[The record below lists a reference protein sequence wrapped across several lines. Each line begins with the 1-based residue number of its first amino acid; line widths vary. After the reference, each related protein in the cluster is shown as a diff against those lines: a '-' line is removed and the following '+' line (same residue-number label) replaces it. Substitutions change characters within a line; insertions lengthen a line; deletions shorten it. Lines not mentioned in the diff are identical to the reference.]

1 MTYAK
6 RLGICALASIAGH
19 VLLARGTSH
28 LPARVE
34 AAQPV
39 ILRVSVLQPPPEPE
53 PEPVKPE
60 GAEPSKQP
68 VHEAPVRRARRA
80 AGEPKP
86 AAPTKN
92 VVPTERPANSD
103 NASDTPVFGI
113 SMESTSSAGTGPGF
127 RVGNTLRT
135 RPGGSAAEAEGG
147 AAKPLMAPVPVYE
160 VTKMPLPKGDC
171 TGHYTD
177 EAREAGLEGVV
188 TLTFVVDE
196 HGRVRDIKVLQGL
209 GGGLTEAAKRAMQG
223 CSFSPGE
230 RNGKPVPTRVPSF
243 KIRFSL
249 RENE

>member
-1 MTYAK
+1 MTYTE

-19 VLLARGTSH
+19 LLLARETLH
-28 LPARVE
+28 LPPRAQ
-34 AAQPV
+34 AAQPT
-39 ILRVSVLQPPPEPE
+39 ILRVTLRQPPLEPE

-60 GAEPSKQP
+60 GAAPSKQP
-68 VHEAPVRRARRA
+68 VHEAPVHHARHA
-80 AGEPKP
+80 AEAPKP

-92 VVPTERPANSD
+92 VTPTERPSNSESTS
-103 NASDTPVFGI
+103 NTPVFGI

-127 RVGNTLRT
+127 RVGNTLQT
-135 RPGGSAAEAEGG
+135 TPGGSAPETEGG
-147 AAKPLMAPVPVYE
+147 AAKRLMAPVPIYE

-209 GGGLTEAAKRAMQG
+209 GGGLTEAAKRALQG
-223 CSFSPGE
+223 CTFSPGE
-230 RNGKPVPTRVPSF
+230 REGKPVPTRVPSF
-243 KIRFSL
+243 KIRFNL